1 MKKMSQVPLKTSTK
15 IHQQVK
21 AIREK
26 VQHKN
31 RKTVTWDRIISE
43 TLSSHWVPLH
53 IQIRNN

>member
-1 MKKMSQVPLKTSTK
+1 MSQVPLKTSTK
-15 IHQQVK
+15 IQQQVK

-43 TLSSHWVPLH
+43 TLSSHWVSLH

>member
-31 RKTVTWDRIISE
+31 RKTVTWD
-43 TLSSHWVPLH
+43 
-53 IQIRNN
+53 